1 MGQRYNCRKCNKA
14 IPDRRSSS
22 EELDICRHCFS
33 KMEYGV
39 SDPKTCFQGS
49 VITLEDWWLNVT
61 DVEENFFTMS
71 NGISTLKPM
80 GFVVD
85 VQTVKPRCLNGVTN
99 EMEI

>member
-49 VITLEDWWLNVT
+49 VITLED
-61 DVEENFFTMS
+61 
-71 NGISTLKPM
+71 
-80 GFVVD
+80 
-85 VQTVKPRCLNGVTN
+85 
-99 EMEI
+99 

>member
-1 MGQRYNCRKCNKA
+1 MSTLLFPNNTRSFRPQDLFSRFSNNIGGLMGQRYNCRKCNKA

-49 VITLEDWWLNVT
+49 VITLED
-61 DVEENFFTMS
+61 
-71 NGISTLKPM
+71 
-80 GFVVD
+80 
-85 VQTVKPRCLNGVTN
+85 
-99 EMEI
+99 